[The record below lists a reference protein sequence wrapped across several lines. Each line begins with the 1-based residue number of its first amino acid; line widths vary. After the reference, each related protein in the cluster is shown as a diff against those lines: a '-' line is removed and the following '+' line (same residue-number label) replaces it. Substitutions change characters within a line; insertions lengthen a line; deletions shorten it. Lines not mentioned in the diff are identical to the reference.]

1 MRPPILPTAYAGCR
15 DAALH
20 VRAAT
25 DGRGDVTVGSRRFR
39 PALVAC
45 SRCTPIQAH
54 TPPIHSFDRES
65 QLPWCCTRTPGAVAS
80 AAVSRRVSGA
90 TRGFTYHACTPS
102 RKGKEKKAD
111 RPASSHTAGYAGLCN
126 TTLARDRGRSVRSC
140 ASSDWPPVVMQ
151 PGIGQQEGQNR
162 REIYMRKY
170 ILRCQFVH
178 PWHRVMESPIHS
190 YLFALAREPAPLL
203 LSPTR

>member
-1 MRPPILPTAYAGCR
+1 M
-15 DAALH
+15 
-20 VRAAT
+20 
-25 DGRGDVTVGSRRFR
+25 GRGDSARRRWLVHDAHPSR
-39 PALVAC
+39 
-45 SRCTPIQAH
+45 H
-54 TPPIHSFDRES
+54 THHPSIPLTES
-65 QLPWCCTRTPGAVAS
+65 LSSLGAAPGAVAS

-90 TRGFTYHACTPS
+90 TRGFTYHVCTPS

-178 PWHRVMESPIHS
+178 SWHRVMELPIHS